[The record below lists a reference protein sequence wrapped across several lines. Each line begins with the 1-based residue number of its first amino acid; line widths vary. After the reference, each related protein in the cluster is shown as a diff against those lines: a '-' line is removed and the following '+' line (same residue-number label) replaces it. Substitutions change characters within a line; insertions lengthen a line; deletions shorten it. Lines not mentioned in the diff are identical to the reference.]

1 MFESRKFKE
10 GVLVD
15 IRLKTEYINAGLI
28 GELSTFILEN
38 ELFNIG
44 GGATKGRGMYIAF
57 HTKEDAAK
65 IEKFVKDWMKNGQK
79 NSV

>member
-28 GELSTFILEN
+28 GELSTFIFEN

-44 GGATKGRGMYIAF
+44 GGATKGRGMYVAF
-57 HTKEDAAK
+57 HTKEDALK
-65 IEKFVKDWMKNGQK
+65 IEKFVHDWVKEAKQK
-79 NSV
+79 